1 MVIKYKD
8 IEEGVI
14 YYKTFDEYNKY
25 LKELEALKNNESR
38 YEIIEYY
45 CW

>member
-8 IEEGVI
+8 TEGVI

-25 LKELEALKNNESR
+25 LKELEALKNNESL

>member
-25 LKELEALKNNESR
+25 LKELEALK
-38 YEIIEYY
+38 
-45 CW
+45 

>member
-8 IEEGVI
+8 IEGVI
-14 YYKTFDEYNKY
+14 YYKTFEEYNKY
-25 LKELEALKNNESR
+25 LKELEALKNNESL
-38 YEIIEYY
+38 YEVIEYY

>member
-25 LKELEALKNNESR
+25 LKELEALKNNESL
-38 YEIIEYY
+38 YEVIEYY